1 MKNSVKIDTGS
12 FLGRGWG
19 FPPQFNKAECG
30 VKMVKEEDDICE
42 SLHIILSTRMG
53 ERLLRPNFGCNL
65 HKLLF
70 EPINTQFITFIK
82 SYIEQS
88 ILLHEARIRLQRVNI
103 DTTDQLDGV
112 LRIEITY
119 VIRATNS
126 PNNYVYD
133 FFLNEALDKA
143 PPKIQTP

>member
-1 MKNSVKIDTGS
+1 MEQTPLIDTGS

-19 FPPQFNKAECG
+19 FPPQFNKRECG
-30 VKMVKEEDDICE
+30 VRMVKEEEDICE
-42 SLHIILSTRMG
+42 SLQIILSTKMG

-70 EPINTQFITFIK
+70 EPINVQFLTFIK

-88 ILLHEARIRLQRVNI
+88 ILLHEPRIRLQKVDIN
-103 DTTDQLDGV
+103 TEDQLDGI
-112 LRIEITY
+112 LRIEVSYI
-119 VIRATNS
+119 IRATNS
-126 PNNYVYD
+126 PNNFVYD
-133 FFLNEALDKA
+133 FYLEEALNNI